1 MAQKEMAKSEWL
13 MLGALSLLWG
23 GSFLFNG
30 ILVKAWPPVT
40 IVTARV
46 GLAAIALWII
56 VRLAGIAVPR
66 SREAWLAFLGM
77 GILNNVIPFTLIVW
91 GQTHIASGLA
101 AILNATTP
109 LFGVLVA
116 HVLTPDEKLTAN
128 KVAGLL
134 IGIGGVAVMMG
145 PSVLGHVGNDVWG
158 ELAVLGAA
166 LSYAFAGVFGRRF
179 KRMGMPPLL
188 PAAGQVTMSA
198 FLLLPVALIVDR
210 PFSLPAP
217 GAEAISALLGLAL
230 LSTAFAYVLFFR
242 ILATAGVTNLMLVTI
257 LIPPS
262 AVVLSAIVLG
272 EQLELRHGLGMVLIA
287 LGLVAIDGRL
297 WRRFVARGA

>member
-30 ILVKAWPPVT
+30 ILVKAWPTVT

>member
-145 PSVLGHVGNDVWG
+145 PSLLGHVGNDVWG

>member
-1 MAQKEMAKSEWL
+1 MAQKEMAKGEWL

-40 IVTARV
+40 IVSARV
-46 GLAAIALWII
+46 GLDAIALWII
-56 VRLAGIAVPR
+56 VRLAGIAIPR

-116 HVLTPDEKLTAN
+116 HALTPDEKLTAN
-128 KVAGLL
+128 KIAGLL

-188 PAAGQVTMSA
+188 PAAGQVDMSA
-198 FLLLPVALIVDR
+198 LLLLPVALIVDK

-217 GAEAISALLGLAL
+217 GAETIAALLGLAL

-287 LGLVAIDGRL
+287 LGLVSIDGRL

>member
-13 MLGALSLLWG
+13 MLGGLSLLWG